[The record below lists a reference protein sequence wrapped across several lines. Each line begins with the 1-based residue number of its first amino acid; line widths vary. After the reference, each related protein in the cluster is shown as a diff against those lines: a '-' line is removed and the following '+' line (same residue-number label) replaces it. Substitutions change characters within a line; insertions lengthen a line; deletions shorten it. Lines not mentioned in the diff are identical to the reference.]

1 MCRGRS
7 AANRSL
13 KGSSSLVHDLLG
25 ALTHKLSPMESVAQ
39 IAKQYQQFARLEV
52 VGRSPLYQR
61 LALAVADDDDILD
74 FQSNLPPEKQ
84 QPNLLFAAA
93 RYLVD
98 AVPTIG
104 DLRELVADEHDGF
117 IEVMLTRRTQTNEPA
132 RCATMLLALCQLPG
146 PLTLIEVGAS
156 AGLTLLIDRYSY
168 DYDGV
173 RITGKDPEAPTISCH
188 LEGRAP
194 RPRSVPEVIW
204 RQGIDLN
211 PLEPTNDDD
220 VRWLECLT
228 WPGEEGR
235 LERLHGAVGS
245 AKRHPVTIRRGDLAD
260 ELARVV
266 AEAPKDA
273 TVVVFHTAV
282 LSYVDPDK
290 RARFRDIIGGLGVT
304 WLSNEA
310 PGTLDWM
317 AASTKD
323 DAYLLVQDGC
333 RILAETD
340 PHGTWVRWRWPH
352 SLGQEDSSV
361 SPV

>member
-13 KGSSSLVHDLLG
+13 KGSHRLVHDLFG
-25 ALTHKLSPMESVAQ
+25 ALPHKLSPMESVAE

-61 LALAVADDDDILD
+61 LALAVADDDDVLE
-74 FQSNLPPEKQ
+74 FLSNLPPDKQ

-104 DLRELVADEHDGF
+104 DLRELVADEHDGLV
-117 IEVMLTRRTQTNEPA
+117 EVMLTRRTQTNEPA

-146 PLTLIEVGAS
+146 PLALIEVGAS
-156 AGLTLLIDRYSY
+156 AGLTLLVDRYSY

-188 LEGRAP
+188 LEGKAP
-194 RPRSVPEVIW
+194 LPSSMPDVIW

-220 VRWLECLT
+220 IRWLECLI

-260 ELARVV
+260 ELAGVV

-282 LSYVDPDK
+282 LSYVDPHK

-310 PGTLDWM
+310 PGILDWL
-317 AASTKD
+317 AASTKN
-323 DAYLLVQDGC
+323 DAYLLVRDGC
-333 RILAETD
+333 KILAETD
-340 PHGTWVRWRWPH
+340 PHGTWVRWR
-352 SLGQEDSSV
+352 
-361 SPV
+361 